1 MLKTYILIGRDNE
14 LNLVAIV
21 KVLIFSVSFN
31 ELKLNFVQKG
41 NFNHQAT
48 YIQNKCF
55 LIRYVSLKEALKY
68 IFYHSRNHRT
78 ELYRA

>member
-21 KVLIFSVSFN
+21 KVLIFSVRFN
-31 ELKLNFVQKG
+31 ELKLNFVQKE

-55 LIRYVSLKEALKY
+55 VIR
-68 IFYHSRNHRT
+68 
-78 ELYRA
+78 

>member
-21 KVLIFSVSFN
+21 KVLIFSVRFN

-68 IFYHSRNHRT
+68 ISSF
-78 ELYRA
+78 